1 MVDDG
6 GTFPRNLGIRAEG
19 VGESSGLAV
28 FPAGHSPLRISL
40 WKRNARKYLKE
51 RCLELSDGMGHPE
64 WFSSV
69 LRHMSFG
76 LVIKMMK
83 SPVNDFPIMEA
94 VRVLRDV
101 VEEVERL
108 RKEGALKPSGP
119 EGKSRT
125 LSSVKSIPS
134 VKVMDRMQK
143 RRVAGGIESA

>member
-6 GTFPRNLGIRAEG
+6 GTFPRSLEIRAEG
-19 VGESSGLAV
+19 IGECSGLAS

-51 RCLELSDGMGHPE
+51 RCLELSDEMGHPE

-69 LRHMSFG
+69 LRHLSFG

-83 SPVNDFPIMEA
+83 TPACEFPIMEA
-94 VRVLRDV
+94 VRVLREV

-108 RKEGALKPSGP
+108 RKEGNRASSVRA
-119 EGKSRT
+119 GKSRT
-125 LSSVKSIPS
+125 LSLARQSRPS
-134 VKVMDRMQK
+134 RSWT
-143 RRVAGGIESA
+143 E